1 MPFPLLPGR
10 GGDGAADKLTAL
22 SALPATAGYE
32 VGDVI
37 DVGGVLWR
45 LVAATHPRNE
55 HDGVTQQRAGSL
67 IGDDVFEW
75 EGSPPNVHLEV
86 PVSVVGANPPQTLYV
101 QWHLGWR
108 YSQTEL
114 TRATVTGGTRE
125 YLRAAGGDGIASE
138 SEWVGD
144 KFSITVWTDQAF
156 SQPFDFQ
163 AAAERW
169 VLVDAPRDTAAQ
181 DGGGAGGQQSPGAG
195 DGFSRGAAAPASP
208 AEGDVWSDT
217 TTDKVRRYDGAAW
230 QNLATEGYADTGDA
244 LSSAAIDDTVR
255 SLFRRAQWVRA
266 WIRAADATAA
276 LAGISAATWTNRG
289 AGTPP
294 TGASWDVGAVASSA
308 VPLWELTALVSPTP
322 GDPDGWTFGAWAAV
336 HITAVN
342 TQYSVDGATGW
353 HAAPRVGGD
362 RYERH
367 FTGGAWGP
375 AIPLYAAEELAW
387 ATLLSADVYQESRNV
402 LTTGAQIL
410 LDLPSTIEFTRLN
423 LMRISLETRVSG
435 VRVIGG
441 SVIVDPL
448 LFFSVSYADR
458 ADATP
463 GSHEQWQVRIGGYGL
478 GVIGGGV
485 SFGSNA
491 AYGAGSDTGMTLV
504 WVRPNAA
511 SHAREAAHLR
521 AVYVRSRGVTY
532 RLKIEAI

>member
-1 MPFPLLPGR
+1 MAVHGDRPPGASS
-10 GGDGAADKLTAL
+10 GG
-22 SALPATAGYE
+22 
-32 VGDVI
+32 
-37 DVGGVLWR
+37 
-45 LVAATHPRNE
+45 
-55 HDGVTQQRAGSL
+55 
-67 IGDDVFEW
+67 
-75 EGSPPNVHLEV
+75 
-86 PVSVVGANPPQTLYV
+86 
-101 QWHLGWR
+101 
-108 YSQTEL
+108 
-114 TRATVTGGTRE
+114 
-125 YLRAAGGDGIASE
+125 
-138 SEWVGD
+138 
-144 KFSITVWTDQAF
+144 
-156 SQPFDFQ
+156 
-163 AAAERW
+163 
-169 VLVDAPRDTAAQ
+169 
-181 DGGGAGGQQSPGAG
+181 GGQQSPGAG
-195 DGFSRGAAAPASP
+195 DGFTRGPIAPASP
-208 AEGDVWSDT
+208 AEGEVWSDT
-217 TTDKVRRYDGAAW
+217 TTGKVRRYDGAAW
-230 QNLATEGYADTGDA
+230 VDLATESYADAGD
-244 LSSAAIDDTVR
+244 LLTSAALDNTLR

-266 WIRAADATAA
+266 WIRAADASAA
-276 LAGISAATWTNRG
+276 LAGTGAATWTNQG
-289 AGTPP
+289 AGTAP
-294 TGASWDVGAVASSA
+294 TGASWDGGAVPASA
-308 VPLWELTALVSPTP
+308 IPLWELTALVSPTP
-322 GDPDGWTFGAWAAV
+322 GDPDGWTFGAWTALHV
-336 HITAVN
+336 TAVN
-342 TQYSVDGATGW
+342 TQFSVDGSSAWHEIRTG
-353 HAAPRVGGD
+353 AD

-402 LTTGAQIL
+402 LTTGAQVL
-410 LDLPSTIEFTRLN
+410 LDLPSAIEFTRLN

-504 WVRPNAA
+504 WVRPNSA